1 MPLFAT
7 AMTDSDFATYGMEEV
22 EANAALLDSICKP
35 DPNAKPKYD
44 ILSDAII
51 WSDEHPGLSSNLL
64 GALRQVWHFR
74 TYCILRRNR
83 IDNDVI
89 AKCIRLFPN
98 WIGFLP
104 ERWNPTPEILAEYR
118 RGDITTRWCLRNLDR
133 EFQDE
138 ANNNGM
144 DAKGSVDRP

>member
-1 MPLFAT
+1 
-7 AMTDSDFATYGMEEV
+7 MTDPDFATYGMEEV
-22 EANAALLDSICKP
+22 EANAALLNSLSEP
-35 DPNAKPKYD
+35 DPNAKPQYD

-51 WSDEHPGLSSNLL
+51 WTDEKNPSLNSELI
-64 GALRQVWHFR
+64 GAMRQVWHFR
-74 TYCILRRNR
+74 TYCMLRGDR

-89 AKCIRLFPN
+89 AKCVRLFPN

-118 RGDITTRWCLRNLDR
+118 RGDITARWCLRNLHR
-133 EFQDE
+133 EFEDE

-144 DAKGSVDRP
+144 DAKGSIDAP